1 VPGPCRDRGSI
12 ELALPSGYVRMF
24 AIVGL
29 GSLKSAAA
37 RSAVEGRLKVE
48 SSAAVR
54 STLLEARNRQ
64 EHSQ

>member
-1 VPGPCRDRGSI
+1 
-12 ELALPSGYVRMF
+12 MF

-54 STLLEARNRQ
+54 STLLEARNQQ